1 MLAEWSIPE
10 PLIADAPESPYFFD
24 PQVFIEIADASLARE
39 EDTPS
44 DAVARDALPGSG
56 SVLDVGVGAGT
67 ASLRL
72 NPGHVMGVDPSG
84 ELLTAFTERAARHGI
99 VATAFEGRWPEIAAE
114 VPLADVVVCHHVCY
128 NVADLAGFAAALSS
142 HARNRVVVELT
153 TVHPMTW
160 MAPYWEAMHGLRQP
174 DRPTVGD
181 AIEVLTALG
190 ADVREQ
196 RWKREYQM
204 LGETGP
210 HQVDRIAR
218 RLCLPPARHGEL
230 AALLAAI
237 PPPASERLRP
247 CGGRREQGRSARQRD
262 APHCRSRAPGPR
274 TERRTERSAKRGHRE
289 RRTAYT
295 HTNQRLVP
303 RLICAS

>member
-10 PLIADAPESPYFFD
+10 ALVADAPESPYFFD
-24 PQVFIEIADASLARE
+24 PEVFIDIADAALSRA

-44 DAVARDALPGSG
+44 DARARDTLPASG
-56 SVLDVGVGAGT
+56 SVLDVGVGAGA

-72 NPGHVMGVDPSG
+72 NPSQVVGVDPSG
-84 ELLTAFTERAARHGI
+84 ELLAAFTERAARLGI
-99 VATAFEGRWPEIAAE
+99 TATALEGRWPDIALE
-114 VPLADVVVCHHVCY
+114 VPPADVVVCHHVVY

-160 MAPYWEAMHGLRQP
+160 MAPYWEAMHGLPQP

-196 RWKREYQM
+196 RWRREYQM
-204 LGETGP
+204 VGETGP
-210 HQVDRIAR
+210 HQLDRIAR
-218 RLCLPPARHGEL
+218 RLCLPRARHDEL

-237 PPPASERLRP
+237 PPP
-247 CGGRREQGRSARQRD
+247 
-262 APHCRSRAPGPR
+262 
-274 TERRTERSAKRGHRE
+274 RE
-289 RRTAYT
+289 REVATLWWQT
-295 HTNQRLVP
+295 
-303 RLICAS
+303 